1 MMGSDKAKQATALKL
16 FLVVLAL
23 AWLFAVTFNY
33 YIVHKPFTIENAL
46 AIVNALG
53 DVLVAGALF
62 ALAAALG
69 RRVTRTVA
77 FTAPL
82 EAIVF
87 QTGLGLGLIS
97 FTTFALGLGGLL
109 NRILFWLLLLLA
121 SFLLRGEWLSL
132 WRALPTIQLPIAS
145 RFERALALFIA
156 ASLGLALLVTLTP
169 TLGWDA
175 QLYHLLEGKI
185 ALAQGRIAPPPDIL
199 SLSDPSLVEML
210 YLAAMALKDDG
221 AAAPIHL
228 GFALLTLGALFAFSQ
243 RFFSTRVGWVA
254 SAILLAV
261 PSFLLVSTWPYN
273 DAALAFYAFGALYA
287 AVIAKEK
294 LEAHWLILAG
304 AFAGLALG
312 MKYTAL
318 VIPPALIVV
327 LWFSRRRLAFVHW
340 GLVLIPCALAAAPW
354 YLRNLVF
361 MGNPVY
367 PFFFGGRFWDAFRGY
382 GYQGFGTGLANDPL
396 RLLRVP
402 WEATIL
408 GQEGKI
414 GYSATIGP
422 VLLACLP
429 LLILVWREIKGKAS
443 RSVLRDGLA
452 FIATLYGF
460 WLVGMAATGSLVQ
473 MRLLFPAFPALTL
486 VAAVALDDLPI
497 LDLPQFSLARFA
509 RWLVALVLGLTLLS
523 QTLDFIV
530 LNPLPYLTGFET
542 RDGYLAQRLT
552 PSGYWDALQFLGRL
566 PAPKVL
572 FLWEP
577 RAYYAPDSA
586 TVQPDE
592 ILDTFAHLRYQYR
605 DAAGIARALREQG
618 YTYVLL
624 NRWGLDFQ
632 LSDAMSGLSLD
643 DVRMLQELTTH
654 YAQQIYGAL
663 PLDYSI
669 DSMGRIHVRDV
680 DREPYSVFLLLNQ
693 AETNKQP

>member
-1 MMGSDKAKQATALKL
+1 MMNRATIFKL
-16 FLVVLAL
+16 ILVVFAIT
-23 AWLFAVTFNY
+23 WLFVVTFNY
-33 YIVHKPFTIENAL
+33 YVVHKPFGGENVL

-69 RRVTRTVA
+69 RRVTRAVA

-97 FTTFALGLGGLL
+97 FTTFALGLVGLL

-121 SFLLRGEWLSL
+121 AFLLRGEWLSL
-132 WRALPTIQLPIAS
+132 WRALRTIQLPIAS

-156 ASLGLALLVTLTP
+156 ASLGLAFLVALTP

-185 ALAQGRIAPPPDIL
+185 ALAQGRITAPPDIL

-221 AAAPIHL
+221 AAAPIHF
-228 GFALLTLGALFAFSQ
+228 GFTLLTLGALFAFSQ
-243 RFFSTRVGWVA
+243 RFFSTRAGWMA
-254 SAILLAV
+254 SALLLAV
-261 PSFLLVSTWPYN
+261 PSFLLLSTWPYN

-287 AVIAKEK
+287 AVSVKEK
-294 LEAHWLILAG
+294 LEASWLILAG

-318 VIPPALIVV
+318 VIPLALIVV
-327 LWFSRRRLAFVHW
+327 LWFSRKRLSFVRW
-340 GLVLIPCALAAAPW
+340 GWVLIPCALAAAPW
-354 YLRNLVF
+354 YLRNLAF

-367 PFFFGGRFWDAFRGY
+367 PFFFGGRFWDAFRSY
-382 GYQGFGTGLANDPL
+382 GYQGFGTGLASNPL
-396 RLLRVP
+396 RLLLAP

-408 GQEGKI
+408 GQEGKAM
-414 GYSATIGP
+414 YEATIGP
-422 VLLACLP
+422 LLLACLP
-429 LLILVWREIKGKAS
+429 LLILVWREKEKTITS
-443 RSVLRDGLA
+443 RSVLRDVLIFA
-452 FIATLYGF
+452 AILYGF
-460 WLVGMAATGSLVQ
+460 WLMGIAASRALIQ
-473 MRLLFPAFPALTL
+473 SRLLFPAFPALAL
-486 VAAVALDDLPI
+486 VAALALDALPA

-509 RWLVALVLGLTLLS
+509 RWLVVLVLGLTLLA
-523 QTLDFIV
+523 QAFGFIA
-530 LNPLPYLTGFET
+530 LNPLPYLAGFET
-542 RDGYLAQRLT
+542 RDDYLARRLT
-552 PSGYWDALQFLGRL
+552 PSGYWDALQFLGHL

-592 ILDTFAHLRYQYR
+592 VLDTFAHLRYQYR

-632 LSDAMSGLSLD
+632 LSDTLSGLSLD

-680 DREPYSVFLLLNQ
+680 DREPYSVYLLLNQ
-693 AETNKQP
+693 VETNKQP